1 MRTLG
6 IFLLLGTPAALL
18 AQATVEYGLGAA
30 AAGTTG
36 AANKSA
42 GKGIAGIMSNLGKTL
57 DSATKAQ
64 PAATAAAPAT
74 APAAKAPAAAPAP
87 PKPAVAYE
95 DPGKITVGLQST
107 ELLQRFGEPAMKI
120 TSGDGRESLTYETK
134 ERTWEI
140 EVRDGKVASVES
152 KLREKQS
159 ALVILQ

>member
-64 PAATAAAPAT
+64 PAATAA